1 MVAYGPR
8 KKVLILVLLS
18 VLLFS
23 TCNLFEPYS
32 GPYYITE
39 TGSKYPREDCRY
51 LWNSK
56 IEISLEEAKARGYMA
71 CSVCDP

>member
-1 MVAYGPR
+1 MLIDTKR
-8 KKVLILVLLS
+8 KVFIFLILFLF
-18 VLLFS
+18 LFS

-39 TGSKYPREDCRY
+39 TGSRYHREGCRY

-56 IEISLEEAKARGYMA
+56 IEISLEEAKARGYTA